1 MATNRDVRLRVGT
14 ILMPNEYLRAN
25 RKFISGVIL
34 ETKDDLWGMSYRI
47 VLTNGNVVWE
57 DAATVRD
64 LWDVVEDE
72 GR

>member
-1 MATNRDVRLRVGT
+1 MNRDVQLRVGT

-25 RKFISGVIL
+25 KKFISGVIL
-34 ETKDDLWGMSYRI
+34 EVKEDLWGLSYRI
-47 VLTNGNVVWE
+47 ALTNGNVVWE

-72 GR
+72 GG

>member
-25 RKFISGVIL
+25 RTFISGVIL
-34 ETKDDLWGMSYRI
+34 EAKDDLWGMSYRI
-47 VLTNGNVVWE
+47 ALTNGNVVWKDE
-57 DAATVRD
+57 STVRD

-72 GR
+72 SR

>member
-1 MATNRDVRLRVGT
+1 MINRDVQLRVGT

-25 RKFISGVIL
+25 KKFISGVIL
-34 ETKDDLWGMSYRI
+34 EVKEDLWGLSYRI
-47 VLTNGNVVWE
+47 ALTNGNVVWE

-72 GR
+72 GG

>member
-1 MATNRDVRLRVGT
+1 MNRDVQLRVGT

-25 RKFISGVIL
+25 KKFISGVIL
-34 ETKDDLWGMSYRI
+34 EAKEDLWGLSYRI
-47 VLTNGNVVWE
+47 ALTNGNVVWE

-72 GR
+72 GG